1 MDLKYLHQDEADEM
15 EWGCI
20 KLKRC
25 LEDLEDDFNRMH
37 CHSKELN
44 DSLLEIS
51 STDLQLREILL
62 ERENFMEKRL
72 AMEKMF
78 FSECRDM
85 LSRRAKDVDELREGK
100 DDEQTIE

>member
-1 MDLKYLHQDEADEM
+1 M
-15 EWGCI
+15 
-20 KLKRC
+20 
-25 LEDLEDDFNRMH
+25 EDDFNRMH

-85 LSRRAKDVDELREGK
+85 LSRRAKDVDESREGK
-100 DDEQTIE
+100 DDEQTKE

>member
-25 LEDLEDDFNRMH
+25 LEDLEDDF
-37 CHSKELN
+37 N

-100 DDEQTIE
+100 DDEQTKE

>member
-1 MDLKYLHQDEADEM
+1 M
-15 EWGCI
+15 
-20 KLKRC
+20 
-25 LEDLEDDFNRMH
+25 EDDFNRMH

-62 ERENFMEKRL
+62 ERENFMEKHL

-78 FSECRDM
+78 FLNAEICSVGE
-85 LSRRAKDVDELREGK
+85 RRTLMN
-100 DDEQTIE
+100 

>member
-20 KLKRC
+20 KLKRW

-62 ERENFMEKRL
+62 ERENFMKNIWQWKRC
-72 AMEKMF
+72 F
-78 FSECRDM
+78 FLNAEICSVGE
-85 LSRRAKDVDELREGK
+85 RRTLMN
-100 DDEQTIE
+100 

>member
-1 MDLKYLHQDEADEM
+1 
-15 EWGCI
+15 
-20 KLKRC
+20 
-25 LEDLEDDFNRMH
+25 MH

-62 ERENFMEKRL
+62 ERENFMEKCL

-100 DDEQTIE
+100 DDEQTKE

>member
-20 KLKRC
+20 KLKRW
-25 LEDLEDDFNRMH
+25 LEDLKDDFNRMH

-100 DDEQTIE
+100 DDEQTKE